1 MKRVAVLVGSLR
13 TDSANKKLAKNF
25 EALAEGRLEFI
36 TVDMNLPLF
45 NEDLESDPPASV
57 VVARDIVKSADVV
70 LMITPEYNRGPSG
83 VMKNAIDWLSRP
95 SDDGALQGRKV
106 AIAGAGGVLST
117 GPAQAHL
124 RSVIGYLNMPYLG
137 QPEFYFHITP
147 EAFDESGKLTNQ
159 AFAKRYVDA
168 LVLFAER

>member
-13 TDSANKKLAKNF
+13 ADSANKKLAKNF
-25 EALAEGRLEFI
+25 EAIAEGRLEFV

-57 VVARDIVKSADVV
+57 VLARDIVKSAEVV
-70 LMITPEYNRGPSG
+70 LLVTPEYNRGPSG

-95 SDDGALQGRKV
+95 SNDGALQGRKV

-124 RSVIGYLNMPYLG
+124 RSIVGYLNMPYLG

-147 EAFDESGKLTNQ
+147 DAFDEAGRLTDDT
-159 AFAKRYVDA
+159 FAKKYVNA
-168 LVLFAER
+168 LIDFAEQ

>member
-1 MKRVAVLVGSLR
+1 MKRIAVLVGSLR
-13 TDSANKKLAKNF
+13 AGSANKKLARNF
-25 EALAEGRLEFI
+25 ETLAEGRLEFI

-57 VVARDIVKSADVV
+57 VLARDIVKSAEVV
-70 LMITPEYNRGPSG
+70 LLVTPEYNRGPSG

-95 SDDGALQGRKV
+95 SDAGALQGRKV
-106 AIAGAGGVLST
+106 AIAGGGGKLST

-124 RSVIGYLNMPYLG
+124 RSIVGYLNMPYLG

-147 EAFDESGKLTNQ
+147 EAFDEAGRLIDDSHARG
-159 AFAKRYVDA
+159 YVDA
-168 LVLFAER
+168 LVAFADK